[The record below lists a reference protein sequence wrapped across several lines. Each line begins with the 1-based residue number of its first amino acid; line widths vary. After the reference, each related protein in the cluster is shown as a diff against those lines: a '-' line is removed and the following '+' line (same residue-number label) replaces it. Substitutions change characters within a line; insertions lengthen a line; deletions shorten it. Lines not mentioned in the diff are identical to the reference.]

1 MGSLASSTN
10 LTNHGRD
17 HQVHDPNIIS
27 NDNVVEIFDF
37 QSNGLPFVPPCKKQ
51 KTEGNSKKKS
61 LS

>member
-10 LTNHGRD
+10 LTNHGRG

-51 KTEGNSKKKS
+51 KNEGKSKKKF